1 MIYFFGKSIASSHVW
16 RGGGYWKPSQFDLW
30 SLLQDC
36 ISCCD
41 WSYCNKAVPV
51 NNTSAV
57 DLSTIFNDAVEPL
70 FNEGELLS
78 VLLFGH
84 ILANILCKGT
94 WHKWKVHGGDTVNIC
109 CMLVWQTSDCKQT
122 SNVDR
127 HHNADRHQNVNTS
140 QCWWTSI
147 KMSSNKMS
155 THKLPGMDAG
165 MLSKISNSISFRHDG
180 WCRKQFS
187 YQKRHLLSLM
197 SISHIPVPDLFILS
211 FVVIHIHKLW
221 YLYNIYDCIQNA
233 LCWQFRK

>member
-1 MIYFFGKSIASSHVW
+1 MVINLNCLGTVLLEPIWLLFLNNWYTPLVNLLQAVMFEG
-16 RGGGYWKPSQFDLW
+16 GGGYWKPSQFDLW

-127 HHNADRHQNVNTS
+127 HQNVDGHQNVVKQNVDT
-140 QCWWTSI
+140 QVTWNGCWNVINNI
-147 KMSSNKMS
+147 K
-155 THKLPGMDAG
+155 
-165 MLSKISNSISFRHDG
+165 
-180 WCRKQFS
+180 
-187 YQKRHLLSLM
+187 
-197 SISHIPVPDLFILS
+197 
-211 FVVIHIHKLW
+211 
-221 YLYNIYDCIQNA
+221 
-233 LCWQFRK
+233 